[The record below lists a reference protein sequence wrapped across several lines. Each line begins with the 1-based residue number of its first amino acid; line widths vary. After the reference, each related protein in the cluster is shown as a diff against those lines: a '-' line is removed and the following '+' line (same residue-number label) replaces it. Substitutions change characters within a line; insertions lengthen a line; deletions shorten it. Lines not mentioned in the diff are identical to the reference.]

1 MTMFKMIQVVFACC
15 LFLGANATQCPNTV
29 CTNACGANSCNTV
42 FGTGNGR
49 RNVGDVCSQTGIEV
63 KCTNPPSNPSLGYAN
78 AHAYWCGPEKTV
90 ADCGNIQLN
99 GQSVDFCQGAACLLV
114 DGEYVWNCYE
124 GHFLDQNKCSKCY
137 TGQYRSD
144 ADVVTGKTCKA
155 CSQGAYQDEVGGIL
169 CKACP
174 AGYRVTSCS
183 TNDATAY
190 AGWVGGEPAHTGCTS
205 CEPCPSGQYQ
215 TTHGNNQ
222 CTMCPSGKY
231 GKQSALRN
239 SENAAC
245 VTCPNGRW
253 TGQNTGLNG
262 MAYSSPACLA
272 CPPGKYGTGGT
283 CQDCTASLGV
293 TTTPGLSACVK
304 CNVVQAG
311 TVWASPTSC
320 TPCLA
325 GTQPEA
331 PAYSQCKDCPLG
343 QYSPNGVPCTT
354 CPLGTE
360 PNVANKA
367 TQCDQCSPGQYQ
379 TGAMNECQN
388 CPTGKQ
394 DKADQSECDVCTAG
408 KVAANSGQSSCA
420 TCQAGTAATV
430 KTSACSTC
438 IAGQWFSLIVLIVVW
453 MFVFGPRVWDSFLF
467 WYPLS
472 LVYFCGVRFVA
483 TVVLTRV
490 LLCLCFFPLSPQ
502 VNFHEI

>member
-1 MTMFKMIQVVFACC
+1 
-15 LFLGANATQCPNTV
+15 
-29 CTNACGANSCNTV
+29 
-42 FGTGNGR
+42 
-49 RNVGDVCSQTGIEV
+49 
-63 KCTNPPSNPSLGYAN
+63 
-78 AHAYWCGPEKTV
+78 
-90 ADCGNIQLN
+90 
-99 GQSVDFCQGAACLLV
+99 
-114 DGEYVWNCYE
+114 
-124 GHFLDQNKCSKCY
+124 
-137 TGQYRSD
+137 
-144 ADVVTGKTCKA
+144 
-155 CSQGAYQDEVGGIL
+155 
-169 CKACP
+169 
-174 AGYRVTSCS
+174 
-183 TNDATAY
+183 
-190 AGWVGGEPAHTGCTS
+190 
-205 CEPCPSGQYQ
+205 
-215 TTHGNNQ
+215 
-222 CTMCPSGKY
+222 MCPSGKY

-253 TGQNTGLNG
+253 TGQNTGSNG

-325 GTQPEA
+325 GTQPD
-331 PAYSQCKDCPLG
+331 SGSLQCEDCGLG
-343 QYSPNGVPCTT
+343 KYSPNGVPCTT

-379 TGAMNECQN
+379 TGAMDACLD

-394 DKADQSECDVCTAG
+394 DKADQSQCDGCTAG
-408 KVAANSGQSSCA
+408 KVAANPGQSSCA

-438 IAGQWFSLIVLIVVW
+438 IAGQWFSWIVLWSVRVCDSCVVL
-453 MFVFGPRVWDSFLF
+453 VCGTLCLV
-467 WYPLS
+467 YCS
-472 LVYFCGVRFVA
+472 LVYCSLIYLCVVR
-483 TVVLTRV
+483 
-490 LLCLCFFPLSPQ
+490 LLIRWC
-502 VNFHEI
+502 